1 MKRLIT
7 LTILS
12 YFCIASM
19 SWADCI
25 QGNCYNG
32 KGTYVWANGNKY
44 VGEFMDG
51 KYHGQGTYTWARR
64 TKEGQNH
71 FQNNT

>member
-1 MKRLIT
+1 MKKLIA

-25 QGNCYNG
+25 QGNCN
-32 KGTYVWANGNKY
+32 N
-44 VGEFMDG
+44 
-51 KYHGQGTYTWARR
+51 GQGTYTYASGTIETGEWVN
-64 TKEGQNH
+64 GVDPNP
-71 FQNNT
+71 